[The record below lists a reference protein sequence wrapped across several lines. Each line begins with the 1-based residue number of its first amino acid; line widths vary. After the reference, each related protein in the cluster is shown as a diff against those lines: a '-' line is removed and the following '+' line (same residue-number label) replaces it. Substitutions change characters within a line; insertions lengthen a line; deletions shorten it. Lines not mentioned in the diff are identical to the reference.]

1 VRAIGVRAPEEP
13 PQTVRL
19 RHRRGWQWA
28 IGTVLAGVVL
38 MFCYLRIA
46 GATEVNADAA
56 GLVLQASDML
66 HGNLLLHGW
75 WDTDVSFITTELPEY
90 MGVTAVAGVRPEV
103 VHICAALTYTLLVLL
118 AAFVARGRARG
129 AEGVVRALLAAGVM
143 LAPQPTWITPILL
156 GSPDHVGTALPL
168 LLLLLLLD
176 RLPPIRAR
184 LGWYI
189 AACGFVCVI
198 TAALL
203 AWTMVGDPLVEV
215 VGVVPLIIASLL
227 QAIRIVV
234 IRLIRAWRSPAGVD
248 HLAGRAA
255 GQDAAGQPPDG
266 SAVAGHE
273 AAGSAVAGQAS
284 AGQDSG
290 GQDRA
295 ADTSWRSACYHV
307 LLAGAAAVAVPI
319 AGKVNSW
326 ITLHQG
332 YQLGPSRYS
341 LLPLGQIAKNAPI
354 AWQSFL
360 ALFGADYV
368 GVKGAGNVAFAL
380 VHFVGVALVL
390 VAVAF
395 AAWRLLV
402 PGRGARAGDLV
413 ANFLVLAVLVNVAAY
428 FAFIRPVN
436 IYDAHEIGPVASF
449 GAALTGRMLG
459 GPLLRFR
466 RAKRELKQGQRDPE
480 SGVVPETGP
489 DRKPR
494 LRLPWLRPR
503 GPRRRLPVLVPVL
516 AAGLAC
522 YVALLGIAAAAPQG
536 PPQDV
541 DLATWLDQ
549 HDLRSGLASYWESAS
564 VTVNSDDKI
573 TMLAVGIH
581 GARRRLG
588 PDQWETD
595 VRLADPAT
603 HTANFIVVGPDR
615 IVPAKLALEM
625 FGKPTGTYQFE
636 QYTIMVYNK
645 NLLGDLNRI

>member
-1 VRAIGVRAPEEP
+1 VLVGAI
-13 PQTVRL
+13 
-19 RHRRGWQWA
+19 
-28 IGTVLAGVVL
+28 L

-90 MGVTAVAGVRPEV
+90 MGVTAVAGIRPEV

-143 LAPQPTWITPILL
+143 LAPQPTWLTPILL
-156 GSPDHVGTALPL
+156 GSPDHVGTAVPL

-176 RLPPIRAR
+176 RLPPTRAR
-184 LGWYI
+184 LRWYI
-189 AACGFVCVI
+189 PVGLCVCVF

-215 VGVVPLIIASLL
+215 VGVVPLALACLL
-227 QAIRIVV
+227 RAIRIVV
-234 IRLIRAWRSPAGVD
+234 IRLIRAWRSSTGADEPAAVAVRPDTGRPD
-248 HLAGRAA
+248 RGGDDTGQHDTAGQAGAA
-255 GQDAAGQPPDG
+255 QDAAAPDR
-266 SAVAGHE
+266 AGP
-273 AAGSAVAGQAS
+273 
-284 AGQDSG
+284 DM
-290 GQDRA
+290 A
-295 ADTSWRSACYHV
+295 ADTSWRSACYYV
-307 LLAGAAAVAVPI
+307 LLAASAAAAVPI
-319 AGKVNSW
+319 AGWVNSW
-326 ITLHQG
+326 ITAHHG

-341 LLPLGQIAKNAPI
+341 LLPWDQIAKNVPM

-368 GVKGAGNVAFAL
+368 GVNGAGNVAFAL
-380 VHFVGVALVL
+380 VHFVGVALVIAAIL
-390 VAVAF
+390 F

-402 PGRGARAGDLV
+402 PGRTARAGDLV
-413 ANFLVLAVLVNVAAY
+413 ADFLVLAILVNIAAY
-428 FAFIRPVN
+428 FAFIRPGN

-466 RAKRELKQGQRDPE
+466 RASRQRDRESAPDQE
-480 SGVVPETGP
+480 SGPDQESAP

-494 LRLPWLRPR
+494 LRLPWARPVRSRR
-503 GPRRRLPVLVPVL
+503 GIPVLVPVL
-516 AAGLAC
+516 AAGLAL
-522 YVALLGIAAAAPQG
+522 YVALLGIAAATPQG
-536 PPQDV
+536 PPQHV

-549 HDLRSGLASYWESAS
+549 HNLHSGLASYWESAS
-564 VTVNSDDKI
+564 VTVDSDDKI

-581 GARRRLG
+581 GWRRQLG

-595 VRLADPAT
+595 LRLADPAT

-615 IVPAKLALEM
+615 IVPAKLALQM
-625 FGKPTGTYQFE
+625 FGKPAQTYHFE
-636 QYTIMVYNK
+636 LYTIMVWNK
-645 NLLGDLNRI
+645 NLIAEL